1 MTEESKTSTAQTDDG
16 DKEPLK
22 VTFSLPQILGG
33 ALAAATAA
41 TIGSTLGVA
50 GTIIGA
56 SVASVIGGVAGTLY
70 SAGLDRTHRRAR
82 TAMKRVYSRVRVA
95 EPSDGETAATAEG
108 MPEAPDEVAAKTE
121 VLAAP
126 TGSEGSESR
135 RDWRP
140 ILKRMAITVV
150 AIFVVT
156 LGVITAIELGLGSS
170 LDGSGGTT
178 VGQVTVPKSRPTPTA
193 TETVT
198 VMPTPAASPTGPAPS
213 PSQTPSFSPTP
224 EPSIS
229 GASELPTATAT

>member
-1 MTEESKTSTAQTDDG
+1 LTEESKTSNAQTDDG

-70 SAGLDRTHRRAR
+70 SAGLDRTHRQAR
-82 TAMKRVYSRVRVA
+82 TAMKRVYARVRVA

-121 VLAAP
+121 VLAVAAP
-126 TGSEGSESR
+126 TGSEAR

-156 LGVITAIELGLGSS
+156 LGVVTAIELGLGSS

-198 VMPTPAASPTGPAPS
+198 VLPTPAASPTGPTPS
-213 PSQTPSFSPTP
+213 ASQTPSFSPTP
-224 EPSIS
+224 EPSTS
-229 GASELPTATAT
+229 GGSELPTATAS